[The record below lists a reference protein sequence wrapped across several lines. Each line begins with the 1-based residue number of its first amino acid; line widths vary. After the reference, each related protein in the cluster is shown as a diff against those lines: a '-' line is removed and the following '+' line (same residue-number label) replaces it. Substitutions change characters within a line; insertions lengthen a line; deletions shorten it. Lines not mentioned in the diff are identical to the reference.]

1 MVTRKNSI
9 RRLDVVAVTV
19 DLPKSRLR
27 RGQVG
32 TVVESLADDAFEVEF
47 SDDRGRTY
55 AQVALKREQLLPLHY
70 RPSKAA

>member
-1 MVTRKNSI
+1 MATRKNSI

-32 TVVESLADDAFEVEF
+32 TVVESLSSDVFEVEF
-47 SDDRGRTY
+47 ADDRGRTY
-55 AQVALKREQLLPLHY
+55 AQVALSREQLLPLHY
-70 RPSKAA
+70 RPRRAA